1 MQPRM
6 VSLNVSECE
15 SSRTCATDFAK
26 HCPELETLIG
36 PGIPGFTRVG
46 SEHWR
51 WGVPA

>member
-15 SSRTCATDFAK
+15 ELTDMALLTLAG
-26 HCPELETLIG
+26 CPGLETLIG
-36 PGIPGFTRVG
+36 PGIPGFESVF
-46 SEHWR
+46 EHWR